1 MNAITSE
8 NILMTGSILLI
19 AGVLI
24 GKTSYRIGLPLL
36 LIFLLVGIGFG
47 VDGLGIHFNDMHSA
61 QFIGMIAL
69 CVILFSGGLSTRIKS
84 IRPVVGP
91 GLMLS
96 TVGVVLTALFT
107 GIFIW
112 WLSGME
118 WTNIHFALIPSLLLA
133 ATMSSTDSASVFGIL
148 GSQKV
153 GLRHNLRPL
162 LELESGSNDP
172 MAYMITI
179 VLIDALTMG
188 GELSGWNLCGML
200 ALQFVVGGIAGAAM
214 GKLTQWL
221 IKMYIRIGG
230 RKGAG
235 EDPSQA
241 SSMTGILVVA
251 SVFLTFALASE
262 LGGNGYLAVYIT
274 GIFLGNASLPNR
286 KGVTKFVDGLTWL
299 SQIVV
304 FLMLG
309 LLVNPAEMLSVT
321 PVSLLIG
328 IFMILLGRPLSVFLT
343 LLPFHRMSARSKTF
357 VSWVGLRGAVPIIFA
372 TYPVVAGV
380 EGASQIFNI
389 VFFVTLLSLLV
400 QGTTVISAAR
410 LLGLVKEPS
419 PDADD
424 FGIEID
430 DSMPTSL
437 DTMVLT
443 EDHFDR
449 GNTLG
454 AMSLPKGSLVIMIKR
469 DDRYMVPNGTIPLH
483 AGDTLLLMREAEG
496 EGSGVE

>member
-8 NILMTGSILLI
+8 NILLTGSILLI

-36 LIFLLVGIGFG
+36 LIFLMVGIGFG

-69 CVILFSGGLSTRIKS
+69 CIILFSGGLSTRIPS
-84 IRPVVGP
+84 IRPIIVP

-107 GIFIW
+107 GLFIW

-118 WTNIHFALIPSLLLA
+118 WTNIHFALLPSLLLA

-153 GLRHNLRPL
+153 GLKQNLRPM

-172 MAYMITI
+172 MAYMLTI
-179 VLIDALTMG
+179 VLIDALTKG
-188 GELSGWNLCGML
+188 ANISGWELCGML
-200 ALQFVVGGIAGAAM
+200 LLQFAVGGAAGVVM

-221 IKMYIRIGG
+221 IRLYMRIGG
-230 RKGAG
+230 KKGAG

-241 SSMTGILVVA
+241 SSMSGILVMA
-251 SVFLTFALASE
+251 AVFLTFALASE

-274 GIFLGNASLPNR
+274 GIFLGNVSLPNR
-286 KGVTKFVDGLTWL
+286 KGVIKFVDGLTWL

-309 LLVNPAEMLSVT
+309 LLVNPAEMLTVA

-343 LLPFHRMSARSKTF
+343 LLPFRRISARSKTF

-372 TYPVVAGV
+372 TYPVVADV

-400 QGTTVISAAR
+400 QGTSVISVAR
-410 LLGLVKEPS
+410 RLGLVEEEKPQ
-419 PDADD
+419 ADD

-430 DSMPTSL
+430 ENMPTSL
-437 DTMVLT
+437 DTMVL
-443 EDHFDR
+443 EEGHFAN

-454 AMSLPKGSLVIMIKR
+454 TMSLPEGSLVIMIKR
-469 DDRYMVPNGTIPLH
+469 DDRYIVPNGTMSLH
-483 AGDTLLLMREAEG
+483 PGDTLLLMQNAQDADKQ
-496 EGSGVE
+496 